1 MVGLVRLR
9 NVADIL
15 WQVIAHAIPGDFAEL
30 GVWRGGTCIFAK
42 SILDVMGE
50 NRLVHVFDAFGTIP
64 DYSSSAEFLAV
75 RIETVMSGFHMYDAY
90 GSNMSNVFF
99 YKGLFKDT
107 LPGYYAKHKGSNM
120 KLAVLRVDGNF
131 HDSYQDAL
139 YYLYGFVPVGGF
151 VIFDDVFSHK
161 GAMQAWKEFKE
172 DHGLPEELTRID
184 VHSGYFRKTRSV
196 SVDFTKMRPS
206 HV

>member
-1 MVGLVRLR
+1 
-9 NVADIL
+9 
-15 WQVIAHAIPGDFAEL
+15 
-30 GVWRGGTCIFAK
+30 
-42 SILDVMGE
+42 
-50 NRLVHVFDAFGTIP
+50 
-64 DYSSSAEFLAV
+64 
-75 RIETVMSGFHMYDAY
+75 
-90 GSNMSNVFF
+90 
-99 YKGLFKDT
+99 
-107 LPGYYAKHKGSNM
+107 M

-161 GAMQAWKEFKE
+161 GAMQAWNEFNK

-184 VHSGYFRKTRSV
+184 IYIYIYVYIYSGYFRKTRSV

>member
-1 MVGLVRLR
+1 
-9 NVADIL
+9 
-15 WQVIAHAIPGDFAEL
+15 
-30 GVWRGGTCIFAK
+30 
-42 SILDVMGE
+42 
-50 NRLVHVFDAFGTIP
+50 
-64 DYSSSAEFLAV
+64 
-75 RIETVMSGFHMYDAY
+75 
-90 GSNMSNVFF
+90 MSNVFF

-107 LPGYYAKHKGSNM
+107 LPGYYAKHKDSNM

-161 GAMQAWKEFKE
+161 GAMQAWNEFNKDHGE
-172 DHGLPEELTRID
+172 FNKDHGLPEELTRID
-184 VHSGYFRKTRSV
+184 IYIYIYSGYFRKTRSV

>member
-15 WQVIAHAIPGDFAEL
+15 WQVMANAVPGDFAEL

-50 NRLVHVFDAFGTIP
+50 TRLVHVFDAFGTIP
-64 DYSSSAEFLAV
+64 DYSGSAEFLAV
-75 RIETVMSGFHMYDAY
+75 RIETVMNGFHMYDAY

-107 LPGYYAKHKGSNM
+107 LPGSAR
-120 KLAVLRVDGNF
+120 VLC
-131 HDSYQDAL
+131 QAQ
-139 YYLYGFVPVGGF
+139 GFQHEAGCSACGWQLSRLLPGCPLLLVWLCSGGWLCHF
-151 VIFDDVFSHK
+151 
-161 GAMQAWKEFKE
+161 
-172 DHGLPEELTRID
+172 
-184 VHSGYFRKTRSV
+184 
-196 SVDFTKMRPS
+196 
-206 HV
+206 